1 MNDFAF
7 YSPTRFVFGRG
18 AENKVGALVKG
29 LGGTIAHN
37 NVCGVGRAWLRS
49 IGMPQTFKELGAKE
63 EDIPKLVATLGLK
76 GNTLGAFRPLADEDV
91 TNILR
96 IAAGMV

>member
-18 AENKVGALVKG
+18 AENKVGA
-29 LGGTIAHN
+29 
-37 NVCGVGRAWLRS
+37 
-49 IGMPQTFKELGAKE
+49 
-63 EDIPKLVATLGLK
+63 TLGLK
-76 GNTLGAFRPLADEDV
+76 GNTLGAFRPLDDADV
-91 TNILR
+91 ANILR